1 MTSDPGFVIVGAGL
15 AGAKAAQAL
24 RAEGFAGSITIVGD
38 EPYRPYERPPLSKEY
53 LQGRSE
59 REKVFVHPEQWYSE
73 HGIDLLL
80 GTEVTAVDPA
90 AHEVTLDDGAGLAY
104 AKLLLAT
111 GSTPRR
117 LTVAGAG
124 LEGICY
130 LRRLDDSERIRTAFE
145 KASRV
150 AIIGAGWIGLETAAA
165 ARAAGLAV
173 TLLEQA
179 ELPLLRVL
187 GPEVADVYADLHR
200 RHGVDLRCKVHVTE
214 VHGHGG
220 RVSSVRLDD
229 GSDVAAD
236 LVLVGVGIAPNSDLA
251 EKAGLEVDNGITVDE
266 HLRTSHPDIYAAGD
280 VANAY
285 HPQLQQHIRVEHWA
299 NARRQGLVAAQAML
313 GQDVVYDRLP
323 YFFSDQYDMGMEY
336 TGYVGAAGHDEVVFR
351 GDPHGGEFLAFW
363 LSGGRVLAGMN
374 VNTWDVAD
382 NIDELIRSQRT
393 VDLQTVDLQTV
404 NQ

>member
-1 MTSDPGFVIVGAGL
+1 
-15 AGAKAAQAL
+15 
-24 RAEGFAGSITIVGD
+24 
-38 EPYRPYERPPLSKEY
+38 
-53 LQGRSE
+53 
-59 REKVFVHPEQWYSE
+59 
-73 HGIDLLL
+73 
-80 GTEVTAVDPA
+80 
-90 AHEVTLDDGAGLAY
+90 
-104 AKLLLAT
+104 
-111 GSTPRR
+111 
-117 LTVAGAG
+117 
-124 LEGICY
+124 
-130 LRRLDDSERIRTAFE
+130 
-145 KASRV
+145 
-150 AIIGAGWIGLETAAA
+150 
-165 ARAAGLAV
+165 V

-214 VHGHGG
+214 LHGHGG